1 MGDSLSHLGDLL
13 ITTDIQV
20 QKYAAVK
27 VGGN

>member
-1 MGDSLSHLGDLL
+1 MGDSLPHLDDLL

-27 VGGN
+27 KSGN